1 MALEELSFKS
11 VKGRTDNGQK
21 VITIAHPELINKQKK
36 KKKKNGFKK
45 KFCKALTCFILIL
58 FLYFK
63 GGNSEVYLNKKNKIK
78 KIQKELCL

>member
-1 MALEELSFKS
+1 M
-11 VKGRTDNGQK
+11 
-21 VITIAHPELINKQKK
+21 ITIAHPEHSSGELINKQ

-63 GGNSEVYLNKKNKIK
+63 GGNSEVYLNKKK
-78 KIQKELCL
+78 K